1 MTESY
6 LNELESRRDRLV
18 ANIVA
23 AVDDPARLRS
33 LLAEVEDVPDG
44 WRALASRLLEE
55 RVFEAEFGALLGES
69 QPLASPQVGPSL
81 GRSRSI
87 GTKLATA
94 VVLLIC
100 GWVGG
105 HFLTG
110 PQHGERAGVRTPDFL
125 GRDLSV
131 RRSATDDLETENGIG
146 ESPSVPGDAVPPLPA
161 TLDVVLNERDGRSVT
176 VPNVPVV
183 ADPDLSLLEK
193 LTSNTSVSESAR
205 ELLLRSGRTIR
216 ETQTIVPV
224 QLPNGGMGLMPVF
237 EWQIEPAAERS
248 FL

>member
-1 MTESY
+1 MTESF

-18 ANIVA
+18 ANVVT
-23 AVDDPARLRS
+23 AVDDPTRLQK
-33 LLAEVEDVPDG
+33 LLAEIDDVPEG
-44 WRALASRLLEE
+44 WRALATRLLEE
-55 RVFEAEFGALLGES
+55 RVLEAEFGALLGES
-69 QPLASPQVGPSL
+69 QPVVAPPVSASQ
-81 GRSRSI
+81 GRSRRV
-87 GTKLATA
+87 GQKLATA
-94 VVLLIC
+94 ALLLLV
-100 GWVGG
+100 GWMGG

-110 PQHGERAGVRTPDFL
+110 RMESEPSRVTTSVFP
-125 GRDLSV
+125 GRDVSV
-131 RRSATDDLETENGIG
+131 SQSAEKRTETEGRVE
-146 ESPSVPGDAVPPLPA
+146 ESPTVPGAVLPPLPA
-161 TLDVVLNERDGRSVT
+161 TVDVVLNERDGRSVT

-183 ADPDLSLLEK
+183 TDPDLSVLEK

>member
-1 MTESY
+1 MAESF

-18 ANIVA
+18 ADVVA
-23 AVDDPARLRS
+23 AVDEPTRLRN

-44 WRALASRLLEE
+44 WRALATRLLEE
-55 RVFEAEFGALLGES
+55 RVLEVEFGALLGES
-69 QPLASPQVGPSL
+69 QTLVAPPVGPSQEP
-81 GRSRSI
+81 RRMDR
-87 GTKLATA
+87 KLVTA
-94 VVLLIC
+94 ALLLLA
-100 GWVGG
+100 GWMGG

-110 PQHGERAGVRTPDFL
+110 RMESEPVRMTASVFP
-125 GRDLSV
+125 GRDVSV
-131 RRSATDDLETENGIG
+131 SQSAERRTETEGG
-146 ESPSVPGDAVPPLPA
+146 VGDSPSVPGDALPPLPA

-183 ADPDLSLLEK
+183 ADPDLSLLER

-216 ETQTIVPV
+216 ETQKIVPV
-224 QLPNGGMGLMPVF
+224 RLPNGGMGLMPVF